1 MFVGWF
7 LLIVVI
13 WAWLTGGSIY
23 SWREHKL
30 GGWLTF
36 GSVVVWTGIA
46 GLFLLFVLPYG
57 QAVYLILLQPG

>member
-1 MFVGWF
+1 MYIGWF
-7 LLIVVI
+7 LLIVVV

-23 SWREHKL
+23 SWWERKL
-30 GGWLTF
+30 GGLLTL

-46 GLFLLFVLPYG
+46 GLFLLFALPYG

>member
-23 SWREHKL
+23 SWREYKL
-30 GGWLTF
+30 GGWLTL

>member
-1 MFVGWF
+1 MYAGWF
-7 LLIVVI
+7 VLIVVI

-23 SWREHKL
+23 SWRENKL